1 MLVLNI
7 HNLNLLL
14 FIKIYLIELKNGNI
28 ELNHYPYSSSG
39 NKKTLFT
46 TNNDF
51 SKYYYPG
58 LFLVQTNVNTG
69 GTDKTK
75 ASITNVQFM
84 RNQFYGVNKESEILD
99 EEIDF
104 IGVPPPIQSV
114 YLTEFNFIEFKAQN
128 LANLLGFSNLNSGFS
143 TTTSVY
149 VYRADKLFRLSYI
162 PDSIIVEYLILI

>member
-104 IGVPPPIQSV
+104 IGVPPPIQS
-114 YLTEFNFIEFKAQN
+114 
-128 LANLLGFSNLNSGFS
+128 
-143 TTTSVY
+143 
-149 VYRADKLFRLSYI
+149 D
-162 PDSIIVEYLILI
+162 